1 MPKFATRNVVVGAV
15 AFAAIVIV
23 VSVLGV
29 GAGELLFY
37 LLYLVPTLVVSYL
50 VVRWAVA
57 AGVSDAREGAATL
70 GRSGAREIL
79 DARYAG
85 GEIPDDEYERMR
97 RNLETP

>member
-1 MPKFATRNVVVGAV
+1 MPRFASRNVVTGAI
-15 AFAAIVIV
+15 AFAIIVVV

-37 LLYLVPTLVVSYL
+37 LLYLVPTLVVLYL

-57 AGVSDAREGAATL
+57 AGVVDAGRSGVAV
-70 GRSGAREIL
+70 GRSGAREVL

-85 GEIPDDEYERMR
+85 GEIGAEEYERVR
-97 RNLETP
+97 ARLETP